1 MFKKY
6 KGKPKEI
13 EAVQFTEQNKDR
25 VFNSLTGQYAADT
38 EDGKSVIKVTT
49 IHGDIAIVRLG
60 DWIVKEAR
68 LGFYYPINKDVF
80 PKSYRE
86 THRKLVQFKDC

>member
-6 KGKPKEI
+6 ESKPKEI
-13 EAVQFTEQNKDR
+13 EAVQFTEENKNQ
-25 VFNSLTGQYAADT
+25 VFNSLTGQYAPDT
-38 EDGKSVIKVTT
+38 ENGKPIIKVTT

-68 LGFYYPINKDVF
+68 KGFYYPIAGDVF
-80 PKSYRE
+80 PKSYSE
-86 THRKLVQFKDC
+86 THRKLVQFKDY